1 MMVIRLIHTK
11 PFWSVILEVLLNPLI
26 SLMPRVKYD
35 DENTILTFEHTTAGL
50 LSHIPGG
57 SDITFLDNTHVFY
70 ARRLSTHGGNIRAM
84 DPTRDGNV
92 DATKDTFHSFI
103 WKGKR
108 ILVRIDTDIRKYCI
122 NSLLKV

>member
-11 PFWSVILEVLLNPLI
+11 PFWSVILEVIPNPLI

-57 SDITFLDNTHVFY
+57 SDLTLYEIIHMFSMRGASLRMVVIFESLMEMLMLPKTPFTPSPGKERRFL
-70 ARRLSTHGGNIRAM
+70 LEL
-84 DPTRDGNV
+84 
-92 DATKDTFHSFI
+92 
-103 WKGKR
+103 
-108 ILVRIDTDIRKYCI
+108 ILTLESIV
-122 NSLLKV
+122 